1 MEPELAGFMR
11 QYLNVEM
18 AFSYMDR
25 LKRTISMSNPVW
37 GEELQKWFTQLFA
50 ERDLTRGEY
59 CELTWVEFETDEEM
73 YAYLEKV
80 RAYLLLGSE
89 EVPIPPD

>member
-18 AFSYMDR
+18 AFSSMER
-25 LKRTISMSNPVW
+25 LKTTISRSNPAW
-37 GEELQKWFTQLFA
+37 GEDLQRWFTQLFE

-73 YAYLEKV
+73 YAYLEKLHT
-80 RAYLLLGSE
+80 YLFLDQGEL
-89 EVPIPPD
+89 PLPPD